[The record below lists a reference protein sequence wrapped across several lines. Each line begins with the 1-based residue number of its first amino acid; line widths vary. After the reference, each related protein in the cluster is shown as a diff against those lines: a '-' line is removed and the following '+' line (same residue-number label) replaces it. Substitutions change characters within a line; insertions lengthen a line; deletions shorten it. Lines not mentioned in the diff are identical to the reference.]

1 MSANEIDPLEGM
13 VDGHWLDR
21 QEFPPLEW
29 AVPGIVPEGFGL
41 LVAPPKAGKSWLAAA
56 IGLSCQSGGVALD
69 KIRVDRRPVLYLAL
83 EDGHRRLQ
91 SRFRRLLGDGNPIP
105 AISVIVTAKT
115 HQVIGMMEEFLVR
128 HPGEKPLIILDTL
141 GKVRPPKS
149 PGADSYQVD
158 YAIGS
163 QLKSVIDVVRGAS
176 MLCVHHTRKATSD
189 DFIDSVSG
197 TQGIAGS
204 ADYVLV
210 LNRRRHSDDAILS
223 VTGRDVEE
231 REYALRS
238 EGGVGWR
245 LDGDDLPSAARTAQT
260 RRESARL
267 GEKALE
273 VLAFVNS
280 RPKTTPA
287 DVAEEFDIDNKSA
300 GQYLARF
307 AKDGRID
314 KGVRGVYHPT
324 GEESEE
330 TAGRATVSF
339 LHPHEASEENPL
351 GEENETA
358 AEQDILQFPHI
369 LQCSVCSAELLPD
382 NDSNLCALCTSMS
395 DVPDEI
401 FESVLA
407 QAREQDDMSG
417 ENIAR
422 LCTIAHDGNLA

>member
-1 MSANEIDPLEGM
+1 MTDVDPLDGM
-13 VDGHWLDR
+13 VDGHWLD
-21 QEFPPLEW
+21 QQDFPPLEW

-56 IGLSCQSGGVALD
+56 IGLSCQSGGLALG

-91 SRFRRLLGDGNPIP
+91 SRFRRLLGDDNPIP

-115 HQVIGMMEEFLVR
+115 HQVIGMMEEFLLR
-128 HPGEKPLIILDTL
+128 HPGEKPLIALDTL
-141 GKVRPPKS
+141 GKVRPPKA

-163 QLKSVIDVVRGAS
+163 QLKSVIDTVPGAS
-176 MLCVHHTRKATSD
+176 LLAVHHTRKATSD

-245 LDGDDLPSAARTAQT
+245 LDGDDLPAAARAAQT

-267 GEKALE
+267 GERALE
-273 VLAFVNS
+273 VLALVNS
-280 RPKTTPA
+280 TSKTTPA
-287 DVAEEFDIDNKSA
+287 DVADKLGVDNKSA
-300 GQYLARF
+300 GQYLARL

-314 KGVRGVYHPT
+314 KGVRGVYLPV
-324 GEESEE
+324 GADESEESEE
-330 TAGRATVSF
+330 TAGQGTISF
-339 LHPHEASEENPL
+339 LRHPEVSEETPL
-351 GEENETA
+351 GEETETVP
-358 AEQDILQFPHI
+358 EQQIRQFPHI
-369 LQCSVCSAELLPD
+369 HHQHDEGLACYRCGKPIGTGKCGVCIAYRR
-382 NDSNLCALCTSMS
+382 N
-395 DVPDEI
+395 
-401 FESVLA
+401 
-407 QAREQDDMSG
+407 QA
-417 ENIAR
+417 AR
-422 LCTIAHDGNLA
+422 